1 MLKIQQILAPVD
13 FSERSTAAARHA
25 VALAHPFDSK
35 LVFLHVIPSPP
46 LELAGFEGGYYTA
59 RLLPAGE
66 DALDHF
72 AARLDCLVKAA
83 SPDRPVEKVVREGD
97 PAREIETLADE
108 TGADLIVMPT
118 HGYGPFRRFIL
129 GSVTAKVLHDLDCP
143 VLTGTHVAEIPT
155 ADPRPY
161 HKVACAV
168 DFSDHSAKVLRWAA
182 DFAAAWQASLVLI
195 HAAPSLD
202 ASGDAGQQ
210 MTGEW
215 RDLVIRGAREKAA
228 DLLEKAGCQAE
239 VYIDSAPVATYVTSA
254 VQACGADVLVI
265 GRSVREGLLGRL
277 RGNAYTLIRES
288 PCTVVSV

>member
-1 MLKIQQILAPVD
+1 MLKIQKILAPVD

-25 VALAHPFDSK
+25 VALAHRFDSK

-59 RLLPAGE
+59 RLQPPGE
-66 DALDHF
+66 EALDHF
-72 AARLDCLVKAA
+72 MARLDGLVKAA

-97 PAREIETLADE
+97 PAREIENLADE

-129 GSVTAKVLHDLDCP
+129 GSVTAKVLHDLECP

-168 DFSDHSAKVLRWAA
+168 DFSDHSEKVLRWAA
-182 DFAAAWQASLVLI
+182 DFAAAWQASLALI

-202 ASGDAGQQ
+202 ISGDAGQQ
-210 MTGEW
+210 AAGEW
-215 RDLVIRGAREKAA
+215 RDLLIRGAREKAEE
-228 DLLEKAGCQAE
+228 LLEKAGCKAE
-239 VYIDSAPVATYVTSA
+239 IYIDSAPVGTYVASA

-265 GRSVREGLLGRL
+265 GRSVGEGLLGRL
-277 RGNAYTLIRES
+277 RSNAYTLIRES